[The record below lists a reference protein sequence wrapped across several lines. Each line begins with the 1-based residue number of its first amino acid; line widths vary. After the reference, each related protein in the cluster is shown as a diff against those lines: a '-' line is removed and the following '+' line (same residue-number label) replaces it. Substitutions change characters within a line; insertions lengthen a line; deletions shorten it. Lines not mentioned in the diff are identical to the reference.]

1 MVGLAVEQALKA
13 KTPRIIVKEMPIPIK
28 ATKGRLP
35 GKGFL
40 FFSCFIPLLGLSLSN
55 LTEPSIACIRMILQG
70 MQACYTPTN
79 YLYDT
84 EFGLD

>member
-1 MVGLAVEQALKA
+1 ME
-13 KTPRIIVKEMPIPIK
+13 IPIPIK

-40 FFSCFIPLLGLSLSN
+40 FFSCIIPLFGLSLSN
-55 LTEPSIACIRMILQG
+55 RTEPSIACIRMIPQG
-70 MQACYTPTN
+70 MQACYNPTD
-79 YLYDT
+79 YVYYT